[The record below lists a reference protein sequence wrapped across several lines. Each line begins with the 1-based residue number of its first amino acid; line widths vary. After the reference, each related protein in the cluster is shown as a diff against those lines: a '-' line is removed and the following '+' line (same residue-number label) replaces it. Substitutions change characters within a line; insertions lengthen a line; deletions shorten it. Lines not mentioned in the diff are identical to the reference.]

1 MTTYDMTPMSKR
13 TTIVLPDKVFEDL
26 ERWADEEGRPTAN
39 LAAFLVEQSVRLK
52 YPSDYPSAFKA
63 RWLRRSTS
71 SYDSRSREF
80 FAQWRLFVAIHEW
93 CDPRWQFPVV
103 VEFGR
108 TVPLRYKQSWLSSGS
123 LPVRFRMTSGP
134 LPDSFRWWIYEN
146 EYSTT
151 MQVCIL
157 ELYCIYCL

>member
-63 RWLRRSTS
+63 R
-71 SYDSRSREF
+71 
-80 FAQWRLFVAIHEW
+80 
-93 CDPRWQFPVV
+93 
-103 VEFGR
+103 
-108 TVPLRYKQSWLSSGS
+108 
-123 LPVRFRMTSGP
+123 
-134 LPDSFRWWIYEN
+134 
-146 EYSTT
+146 
-151 MQVCIL
+151 
-157 ELYCIYCL
+157 